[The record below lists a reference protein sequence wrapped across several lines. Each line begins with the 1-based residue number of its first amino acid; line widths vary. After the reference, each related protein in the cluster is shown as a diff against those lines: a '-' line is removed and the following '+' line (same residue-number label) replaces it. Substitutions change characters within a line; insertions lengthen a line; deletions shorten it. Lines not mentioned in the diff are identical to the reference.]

1 VPHDAPSIETPS
13 SEAILKQCG
22 AWIYRAARRIRDRM
36 PWADIDEL
44 VQQGI
49 MIALEQ
55 RERYAPERGV
65 PFLAFVKP
73 RVFGAMIDLLRAA
86 GAGSRTAAAI
96 SELGGEDE
104 ESALEIIIRQE
115 DMEGLAHAVDSLDGD
130 ERTVISLF
138 YLEELTNR
146 EVAMTMAIDESK
158 ATRLRKRAIQ
168 RLADIISAASATP
181 FTEGT

>member
-1 VPHDAPSIETPS
+1 VPHDAPPLEMPS
-13 SEAILKQCG
+13 SDVVLKQCG

-36 PWADIDEL
+36 PWADVDEL

-65 PFLAFVKP
+65 PFLAFIKP
-73 RVFGAMIDLLRAA
+73 RVFGAMIDLMRAT
-86 GAGSRTAAAI
+86 GAAARHA
-96 SELGGEDE
+96 SAVSQLGAEDE

-115 DMEGLAHAVDSLDGD
+115 DRDGLARAVGCLEDD
-130 ERTVISLF
+130 ERTVLSLF
-138 YLEELTNR
+138 YLEELTNK
-146 EVAMTMAIDESK
+146 EVAVAMAIDESK
-158 ATRLRKRAIQ
+158 ATRLRKRAIR
-168 RLADIISAASATP
+168 RLAELISSASATP